1 MPGPDAPTEADSKRD
16 GFLSYATEWH
26 SLTIGAG
33 AGLVGGLTYGTEMQ
47 AVGLTAMLAVVAV
60 ALGLKTATRL
70 RSSVTVEIRKE
81 PWYAIG
87 GVLGLFLL
95 GRLIVLLP

>member
-1 MPGPDAPTEADSKRD
+1 MPGLDAPREQDSDRD
-16 GFLSYATEWH
+16 GFLSYSREWH

-33 AGLVGGLTYGTEMQ
+33 AGLVGGLTFGTPSQ
-47 AVGLTAMLAVVAV
+47 PVGLAAVLSVVAV
-60 ALGLKTATRL
+60 ALGLKAATRL
-70 RSSVTVEIRKE
+70 RSSVTAEIRKE

-95 GRLIVLLP
+95 GRLIVLFT